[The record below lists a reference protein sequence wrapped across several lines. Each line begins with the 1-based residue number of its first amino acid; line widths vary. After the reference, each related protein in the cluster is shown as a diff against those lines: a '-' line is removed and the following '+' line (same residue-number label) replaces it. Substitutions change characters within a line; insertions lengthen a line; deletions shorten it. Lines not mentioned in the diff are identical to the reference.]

1 MDQHDPLNEALLQW
15 ISSFS
20 PSSLP
25 QTLADLSTGV
35 VLWQILL
42 AIDPDYFKGS
52 IPEPHLNTSDDWIGK
67 WQNLRHIEKQLSLY
81 YRDVCNGDEVSGAN
95 SPDLKAIAAK
105 ANASEIGKLVMLVIR
120 AGMESPAANQAMGR
134 RLMGLG
140 RERAMIIAG
149 ELRAMQEA
157 QEEEQPDESEP
168 VSRDESAY
176 ASEAESAHEK
186 QNGFK
191 SSTGSGAFSD
201 PLLEKEEE
209 LLKAQAMI
217 DRLEGSYA
225 AAQRQVLEL
234 RAEQGKLQEAFDTYR
249 NEIDAKGRKGGSEEA
264 VKKLQRQ
271 TESDKSYIGDL
282 ETRLQTSQGTVER
295 LERQTQKHKDDSEAN
310 QTLRDELQLLRSE
323 NEDLMQKIK
332 ANENLKKKIQALQEQ
347 ERASVTLREELKLK
361 DDKLEELDR
370 LKSIQVNLEK
380 EIIEKRGLI
389 RNQEYQITELTTTRK
404 HAEYD
409 SRVLAQKLEAA
420 RERHGQDHEAL
431 EGLRQKL
438 QDLET
443 GETGAGARKDVE
455 NEIASSDAAS
465 KARPPPDTYEESRHL
480 TEKLAMLETQLEAA
494 DARLK
499 QAAERGE
506 AHDTVK
512 GSYEASKAECERLRT
527 FTQEQEIKVTELRK
541 QLDVAA
547 KAPSPAV
554 APELASLQRENRLMT
569 SAWHDLSSRLQ
580 SNGVSLA
587 RRRQE
592 PRSWIGKQRALVGPG
607 VGAV

>member
-1 MDQHDPLNEALLQW
+1 MNNHDPLHEALLQW

-20 PSSLP
+20 PSAPAQS
-25 QTLADLSTGV
+25 LADLSTGV
-35 VLWQILL
+35 VLWQTLL
-42 AIDPDYFKGS
+42 AIDPDYFRNS
-52 IPEPHLNTSDDWIGK
+52 LPEPNLSARDDWIGK

-81 YRDVCNGDEVSGAN
+81 YRDVCNGEEISGAN
-95 SPDLKAIAAK
+95 SPDLKSIAAK
-105 ANASEIGKLVMLVIR
+105 ADARETGKLVMLIIR
-120 AGMESPAANQAMGR
+120 AGMGSPAANQAMGR

-140 RERAMIIAG
+140 REKAMIIAG

-157 QEEEQPDESEP
+157 EEEEQPDESEP
-168 VSRDESAY
+168 ASRGESAY
-176 ASEAESAHEK
+176 ASETEIAHEK
-186 QNGFK
+186 QNGCK
-191 SSTGSGAFSD
+191 SSTGLGAFSD

-225 AAQRQVLEL
+225 AAQRQVMEL

-249 NEIDAKGRKGGSEEA
+249 NEIDAKGRKGGGDEM

-282 ETRLQTSQGTVER
+282 EVRLQTSQGAVER
-295 LERQTQKHKDDSEAN
+295 LERQTQKQKDDGEAN

-323 NEDLMQKIK
+323 NEDLVQKLK

-347 ERASVTLREELKLK
+347 ERLNVTLREELKLK

-370 LKSIQVNLEK
+370 LKSVQANLEK

-404 HAEYD
+404 HAEHD
-409 SRVLAQKLEAA
+409 SR
-420 RERHGQDHEAL
+420 
-431 EGLRQKL
+431 KL

-443 GETGAGARKDVE
+443 SEAGAGAKKDVDH
-455 NEIASSDAAS
+455 EITSSDAAS
-465 KARPPPDTYEESRHL
+465 KARPPAIASDESKHMV
-480 TEKLAMLETQLEAA
+480 EKLAMLEKQLEAA

-506 AHDTVK
+506 AYDTVNRDL
-512 GSYEASKAECERLRT
+512 EASEAECERLRT
-527 FTQEQEIKVTELRK
+527 LTQEQEVKVTELRK
-541 QLDVAA
+541 QLDAAA
-547 KAPSPAV
+547 KAPPPAA

-592 PRSWIGKQRALVGPG
+592 PKSWIVKQRALVGPG
-607 VGAV
+607 IGTV